1 MRSHHLRTANP
12 TVGTPYDPLAS
23 LNDLAYGGFFSGG
36 GLSNP
41 IDVGSGSGGVS
52 GVTRSNIQPSN
63 WYMYGGMWIDP
74 NPTSA
79 QNAPYGGFTNIG
91 GNTSAKGRI
100 IQLGAGTSG
109 QNHGRGCKFME
120 WDYAG
125 SNYSPSY
132 TYKYMFDDTKYY
144 YRPSGS
150 YFSQYASSNGNG
162 GARVAYLQDGT
173 PVWIRTD
180 RKYINNY
187 TQQVQEVYFYTY
199 PYPAGEIGRM
209 VLSTGGT
216 NEPSSSGGALAFCF
230 SGHQIL
236 VVQTGSSGG
245 STYVW
250 GYDLPVSSSVYYS
263 GNVSSSPR
271 MKPMNSSYDALNSVT
286 TSTPTTRW
294 TFPGKIKNARRRD
307 IVFTGD
313 GIVGNITNA
322 GDLAYVRLTG
332 VNFAGSGMN
341 GGHTHVRNLSCFDT
355 HGYGQIAM
363 DYQSRTLVHY
373 EYYSPSR
380 RARLFF
386 D

>member
-12 TVGTPYDPLAS
+12 SVGTPYDPLAS

-41 IDVGSGSGGVS
+41 IDVGSGGDTTRRYQFPSG
-52 GVTRSNIQPSN
+52 
-63 WYMYGGMWIDP
+63 WYTYGGMWIDP

-79 QNAPYGGFTNIG
+79 QSGFTNIG
-91 GNTSAKGRI
+91 GNTNAKGRI
-100 IQLGAGTSG
+100 IQMGASTSG
-109 QNHGRGCKFME
+109 QSHGKGCKFME

-125 SNYSPSY
+125 SNYSPSSTY
-132 TYKYMFDDTKYY
+132 YKYQFNDSYY
-144 YRPSGS
+144 YQRTNGS
-150 YFSQYASSNGNG
+150 YFSQHASANGNG

-180 RKYINNY
+180 SKYVY
-187 TQQVQEVYFYTY
+187 SPSFTLVHEVYFYSY

-209 VLSTGGT
+209 NLSIGGT
-216 NEPSSSGGALAFCF
+216 NEPSSSYGGFNFCF

-250 GYDLPVSSSVYYS
+250 GYDLPVSTSVYYS
-263 GNVSSSPR
+263 GSSSSSPR
-271 MKPMNSSYDALNSVT
+271 MKPMSSSYDALNSVT

-294 TFPGKIKNARRRD
+294 TFPGKIKNGRRRD

-332 VNFAGSGMN
+332 VDFAGSGMN

-373 EYYSPSR
+373 EYGSSSR
-380 RARLFF
+380 RARLFY